1 MGQVHPIKSLVP
13 SWTAAACLAALLA
26 GCATS
31 PPPKTAAE
39 KHETSAAMTVVA
51 EIALKRGDCKEASES
66 YAQAAM
72 VGDAA
77 LAKRATEV
85 AMTCEHLPAAW
96 KAAARWHSLAP
107 DDREASASYAAV
119 ALKLYRLTEAR
130 AAIVDFAK
138 SKAPLSTDVPKAGQ
152 GPGQKPA
159 RGADANSG
167 SGEDAGPQ
175 TSGGAR
181 SGKGRA
187 VNPGNPGAG
196 PRPAADSDQA
206 PRAVGLPELTAL
218 LLAQSDASTVL
229 AAMSGALDSNN
240 PSSETLA
247 LLGELALDSYDS
259 QRAQRYAELALDHD
273 PKDFDAKRILARAYV
288 VRGDATKAIAAAHDA
303 MNTDARRGA
312 FELAE
317 VLAQLDRVEE
327 AHQELERLRNT
338 SAPEGEINRRLA
350 LLAFDSGDMSEAEQR
365 FGELASSGEAND
377 AAMLF
382 LADIAARAGHDDE
395 ALAGYRKLADSS
407 VAIPARSRA
416 AALLIKKNHDAALA
430 LLDDYVKAHPD
441 SEFELTLAK
450 ARLLADHGEA
460 ESGLTLLTAALE
472 RHPEHP
478 SIQYERAVI
487 LERAGR
493 VRESADVLEK
503 LLVQRPD
510 DPVLTN
516 ALGYTLADHSLELP
530 RAETLI
536 RRALSVS
543 PDSPAVLDSLGWVRY
558 RQGDSK
564 GAVPMLERAYT
575 IEHDSEIAA
584 HWGEVLWASGAHQEA
599 RRVWAGALA
608 RDPSSE
614 PLKATLN
621 KFIPVSRETR

>member
-1 MGQVHPIKSLVP
+1 
-13 SWTAAACLAALLA
+13 
-26 GCATS
+26 
-31 PPPKTAAE
+31 
-39 KHETSAAMTVVA
+39 MTVLA

-66 YAQAAM
+66 YAQAAL
-72 VGDAA
+72 VGDTP

-96 KAAARWHSLAP
+96 KAASRWHSLAP

-119 ALKLYRLTEAR
+119 ALKLYRLAEAR

-138 SKAPLSTDVPKAGQ
+138 SKAPLLTDVPNAAGQ

-159 RGADANSG
+159 RGADAG
-167 SGEDAGPQ
+167 AGKGAAASPE
-175 TSGGAR
+175 TGGGPR
-181 SGKGRA
+181 SGKSGA
-187 VNPGNPGAG
+187 ANPGRGGVNSGQGAG
-196 PRPAADSDQA
+196 ARPAPDSDQA

-218 LLAQSDASTVL
+218 LLAQSDASAVL
-229 AAMSGALDSNN
+229 AAMSGALDSTN
-240 PSSETLA
+240 PSPETLA

-273 PKDFDAKRILARAYV
+273 PKDFDAKRVLARAYV
-288 VRGDATKAIAAAHDA
+288 VRGDATKAIAAARDA

-338 SAPEGEINRRLA
+338 SAPDGEINRRLA

-365 FGELASSGEAND
+365 FEELASSGEAND
-377 AAMLF
+377 AAMMF
-382 LADIAARAGHDDE
+382 LADIAARAGHNDE

-407 VAIPARSRA
+407 VAVPARSRA
-416 AALLIKKNHDAALA
+416 AALLIKKDHDAALA

-460 ESGLTLLTAALE
+460 ESGLTLLTTALE

-516 ALGYTLADHSLELP
+516 ALGYTLADHSLELS

-558 RQGDSK
+558 RQGDAK
-564 GAVPMLERAYT
+564 GAVPMLERAYS
-575 IEHDSEIAA
+575 IDHDSEIAA
-584 HWGEVLWASGAHQEA
+584 HWGEVLWASGAHQDA
-599 RRVWAGALA
+599 RRVWAAALA

-621 KFIPVSRETR
+621 KFIPVSHETR

>member
-1 MGQVHPIKSLVP
+1 MGHVHPIKSLVP

-31 PPPKTAAE
+31 SPPKAAAE
-39 KHETSAAMTVVA
+39 KHEAAAASTVVA

-72 VGDAA
+72 AGDAA

-96 KAAARWHSLAP
+96 KAASRWHSLAP

-130 AAIVDFAK
+130 AGIVDFAK
-138 SKAPLSTDVPKAGQ
+138 AKAPVPTDVPKAGV
-152 GPGQKPA
+152 GAGQKPT
-159 RGADANSG
+159 
-167 SGEDAGPQ
+167 Q
-175 TSGGAR
+175 
-181 SGKGRA
+181 
-187 VNPGNPGAG
+187 GAG
-196 PRPAADSDQA
+196 PKPAQGAEEKQGAGAKTARDSDQA
-206 PRAVGLPELTAL
+206 PRAVGLQELTAL
-218 LLAQSDASTVL
+218 LLAQSDASSVL
-229 AAMSGALDSNN
+229 AAMSGALDSTN

-273 PKDFDAKRILARAYV
+273 PKDFDAKRVLARAYV
-288 VRGDATKAIAAAHDA
+288 VRGDATKAIAAARDA

-327 AHQELERLRNT
+327 AHQELERLRST
-338 SAPEGEINRRLA
+338 SAPDGEINRRLA
-350 LLAFDSGDMSEAEQR
+350 LLAFDSGDMTEAEQR

-377 AAMLF
+377 AALLF

-407 VAIPARSRA
+407 VAVPARSRA
-416 AALLIKKNHDAALA
+416 ATLLIKKNHDGALA

-441 SEFELTLAK
+441 SEFEMTLAK

-460 ESGLTLLTAALE
+460 ESGLTLLTTALE

-493 VRESADVLEK
+493 VHESADVLEK

-536 RRALSVS
+536 RRALLVS

-558 RQGDSK
+558 RQGDAK
-564 GAVPMLERAYT
+564 GAVPMLERAYS
-575 IEHDSEIAA
+575 IDHDSEIAA
-584 HWGEVLWASGAHQEA
+584 HWGEVLWASGAHQDA
-599 RRVWAGALA
+599 RRVWAAALA